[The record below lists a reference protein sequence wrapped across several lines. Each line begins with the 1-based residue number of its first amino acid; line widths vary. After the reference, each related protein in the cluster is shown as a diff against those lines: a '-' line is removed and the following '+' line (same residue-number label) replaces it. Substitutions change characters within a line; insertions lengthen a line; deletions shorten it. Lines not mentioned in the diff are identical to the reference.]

1 MSLVDDARSG
11 IVTEE
16 MRTVAR
22 QEGVTED
29 FIRRG
34 VAGGHITIPVSPYRD
49 V

>member
-1 MSLVDDARSG
+1 MSIVTDARNG

-16 MRTVAR
+16 MKLVAV

-34 VAGGHITIPVSPYRD
+34 VAGGSRR
-49 V
+49 